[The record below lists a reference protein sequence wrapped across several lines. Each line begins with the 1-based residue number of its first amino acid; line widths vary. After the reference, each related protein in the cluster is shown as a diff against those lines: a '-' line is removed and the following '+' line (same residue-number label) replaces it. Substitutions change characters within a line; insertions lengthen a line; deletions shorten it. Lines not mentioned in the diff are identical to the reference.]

1 MAGICGSGQD
11 RCEWAWSYIGGRS
24 QSGVVS
30 VGLEWSGRPLVLQGG
45 SGVMG
50 DGLEWLAYAGSGQ
63 DRSEWAW
70 SCIGGP

>member
-1 MAGICGSGQD
+1 MGM
-11 RCEWAWSYIGGRS
+11 ELLWWSLSGRS
-24 QSGVVS
+24 QSGVVT
-30 VGLEWSGRPLVLQGG
+30 VGLEWSGRLLVLQGG

-70 SCIGGP
+70 SCMGGP